1 MTKVRVDTL
10 VIGSK
15 ETVTLNGETGSDDLG
30 IIEVGGVAIKGG
42 KIVQAASSQLLE
54 RKFNASRIVEADDE
68 IILPGFVDPHTHLV
82 FNGSREDEFQ
92 LRLDGV
98 PYIEV
103 LKSGGGI
110 LETVR
115 KTRLTGASELFS
127 VAIKRLDSFLEAG
140 STSVEVKS
148 GYGLRT
154 NEELKILE
162 TMRELSRKHPCR
174 VIPTFLGAH
183 AIPPEY
189 PASKEYYREVIH
201 EMLPMVLR
209 NKLAVFCDVFCE
221 KGVFDAGESLS
232 ILRAA
237 AQGGLSTKIHADQ
250 FTSSGGTQVAN
261 MVGSTSADHLIY
273 SPTNEL
279 ERMLR
284 TGVTPVVLPAS
295 SHSLLS
301 SQHARA
307 REMLSMGLPVALG
320 TDFSPANWV
329 VGQLTVAALAAR
341 ELRMRAAEIIR
352 GITINA
358 ARAVGM
364 EALVGSLSPG
374 KSADLVTLRVPNHK
388 WIGYGY
394 GEGVVD
400 KVLIGGKLRV
410 ENGRR
415 VH

>member
-15 ETVTLNGETGSDDLG
+15 ETVTLNSETGSDDLG
-30 IIEVGGVAIKGG
+30 VIEDGGVAIKGG
-42 KIVQAASSQLLE
+42 KIVQAASSQLLQ

-92 LRLDGV
+92 LRLNGV

-103 LKSGGGI
+103 LKRGGGI
-110 LETVR
+110 LETVG

-127 VAIKRLDSFLEAG
+127 LATKRLDSFLEAG

-162 TMRELSRKHPCR
+162 TIKELSRNHPCR

-189 PASKEYYREVIH
+189 PSSKEYCREVIH
-201 EMLPMVLR
+201 EMIPMVLR

-237 AQGGLSTKIHADQ
+237 AQGGLRTKIHADE
-250 FTSSGGTQVAN
+250 FTPSGGAEVAN
-261 MVGSTSADHLIY
+261 AVGSTSADHLIY
-273 SPTNEL
+273 SAAKEL

-301 SQHARA
+301 SEHAKA

-364 EALVGSLSPG
+364 EGLVGSLAPG

-410 ENGRR
+410 ENGKR